1 MQAPR
6 VLGLRVPRCFWS
18 HEPPRSILQLVPSKA
33 SFCFCRFFV
42 FFLNGAPKRI
52 AKTHDLKPGC
62 IRRRL
67 PTIMQAACRTNCG
80 IAGIHTLILS
90 TDVQILRSR
99 MSELTINSK
108 PPGVEIVSSNPHLP
122 HPKPLTP
129 GSWTLPRPEPPSHA
143 LEDDVHCLR
152 LVDIAPS
159 RPTMA
164 SGGVWG

>member
-1 MQAPR
+1 MKAPR
-6 VLGLRVPRCFWS
+6 ALGLRAPRCFWT

-42 FFLNGAPKRI
+42 FFLNGAPNRI

-80 IAGIHTLILS
+80 IAEIHTLILS

-99 MSELTINSK
+99 MSEQTINSK
-108 PPGVEIVSSNPHLP
+108 PPGVEIVSSNPNLP
-122 HPKPLTP
+122 LDP
-129 GSWTLPRPEPPSHA
+129 GPYLDLS
-143 LEDDVHCLR
+143 R
-152 LVDIAPS
+152 LAIPS
-159 RPTMA
+159 RMTCTAFGWSTLHPVGRRWRVAA
-164 SGGVWG
+164 SGAEAL